1 MFAHSTFAE
10 SSLAISRYL
19 AVTAA
24 IAAPISTSI
33 ASIACV
39 ALPIFWLL
47 SGHAIQ
53 SLKLSWQQPLGKMI
67 VLFFA
72 WLIIGTLYAETD
84 WPSRLQ
90 TLSSWKKLFYTFLLL
105 GFFQEAAWQKRFVRS
120 YVIAMF
126 IAAVLAV
133 PLWALDLV
141 VRNGR
146 EAGIFMTNHATQSMA
161 FVAAVLACIFLLQEP
176 LTKRQK
182 YYVWSAIG
190 LFLFNIFFISPA
202 RSGYF
207 ALPIA
212 AVFAVGSIYGYRKLP
227 HILGAA
233 TLAVLVLIISSNTL
247 QDRIKLALD
256 EKANY
261 QTSSNETS
269 IGLRAVFYKNTLEL
283 IQEKPWFGYGTSSFK
298 SVYSTYAA
306 GKAQDWHGISTGDPH
321 NQYLFVWLENGLF
334 GVLLF
339 FAYIFVALRQ
349 GLNNRPYGP
358 IAASFLVAICASS
371 LFNSHF
377 KTYAEGYLLAFFLGA
392 LLSQPNENTA
402 IVRTNA

>member
-1 MFAHSTFAE
+1 
-10 SSLAISRYL
+10 
-19 AVTAA
+19 
-24 IAAPISTSI
+24 
-33 ASIACV
+33 
-39 ALPIFWLL
+39 
-47 SGHAIQ
+47 
-53 SLKLSWQQPLGKMI
+53 
-67 VLFFA
+67 
-72 WLIIGTLYAETD
+72 
-84 WPSRLQ
+84 
-90 TLSSWKKLFYTFLLL
+90 LLL

-126 IAAVLAV
+126 IAAILAV

-161 FVAAVLACIFLLQEP
+161 FVAAVLACIFLLRES

-212 AVFAVGSIYGYRKLP
+212 AIFAVGSIYGYRKLP

-233 TLAVLVLIISSNTL
+233 TLAVLVLITSSNTL

-306 GKAQDWHGISTGDPH
+306 AKAQDWHGISTGDPH

-402 IVRTNA
+402 TVRTDA